1 MTDQKANGMSQK
13 PTRSRIGRP
22 PAGLRAGEMV
32 KNYPQVSLRLP
43 PETRSKLTALSAVC
57 GIPQWRII
65 VDAVNNY
72 VRDQSFEA
80 RQSIQQM
87 ADGKAGRSAQRRVDA
102 LRPPGAANRKRGPES

>member
-1 MTDQKANGMSQK
+1 
-13 PTRSRIGRP
+13 
-22 PAGLRAGEMV
+22 MV

-65 VDAVNNY
+65 VDALNKY
-72 VRDQSFEA
+72 VRDQSSEA

-87 ADGKAGRSAQRRVDA
+87 ANGKAGIYAGRLRERRRRSSATA
-102 LRPPGAANRKRGPES
+102 GGPS